1 MKHATILILWVCAGL
16 VIYSLRSSRHPDGTA
31 HNLFRDP
38 QMIREL
44 LKRQEG
50 LRLHPYRDN
59 GNLSIG
65 FGRNL
70 TSLGI
75 TEAEA
80 EMLLDADIERV
91 EEEMSAY
98 DYFSDLSVERKA
110 AVMSLGYNLGA
121 TRYALFINHHSAMAK
136 GDFEEAA
143 VNIYPDSLYAKQ
155 VPSRAKELAEI
166 IRTGDMSE

>member
-1 MKHATILILWVCAGL
+1 VRVATILILWVCAGL
-16 VIYSLRSSRHPDGTA
+16 IIFPLRSRHPDGAA
-31 HNLFRDP
+31 HNLLRDP

-59 GNLSIG
+59 GSLSIG

-80 EMLLDADIERV
+80 EMLLEADIERV
-91 EEEMSAY
+91 EEEMGAY
-98 DYFSDLSVERKA
+98 DYFSGLSPERKA

-136 GDFEEAA
+136 GDYEEAA
-143 VNIYPDSLYAKQ
+143 KNIYPDSLYAEQ
-155 VPSRAKELAEI
+155 VPNRAKEIAEI
-166 IRTGDMSE
+166 LLTNEI

>member
-1 MKHATILILWVCAGL
+1 MKHDTILLLWVCSGL
-16 VIYSLRSSRHPDGTA
+16 LIFSLRSRHPDGAA
-31 HNLFRDP
+31 HNLFREP
-38 QMIREL
+38 PMIREL

-59 GNLSIG
+59 GSLSIG

-80 EMLLDADIERV
+80 EMLLEADIERV
-91 EEEMSAY
+91 EKEMGAY
-98 DYFSDLSVERKA
+98 DYFSNLSPERKA

-143 VNIYPDSLYAKQ
+143 KNIYPDSLYAQQ
-155 VPSRAKELAEI
+155 VPNRAKEIAEI
-166 IRTGDMSE
+166 LLTNEI

>member
-1 MKHATILILWVCAGL
+1 
-16 VIYSLRSSRHPDGTA
+16 
-31 HNLFRDP
+31 
-38 QMIREL
+38 MIREL

-91 EEEMSAY
+91 EEEMRTY
-98 DYFSDLSVERKA
+98 DYFSNLSPERQA

-121 TRYALFINHHSAMAK
+121 TRYALFINHHSAMAA

-143 VNIYPDSLYAKQ
+143 KNIYPDSLYAKQ
-155 VPSRAKELAEI
+155 VPNRAKEIAEI
-166 IRTGDMSE
+166 ILTNEI

>member
-1 MKHATILILWVCAGL
+1 
-16 VIYSLRSSRHPDGTA
+16 
-31 HNLFRDP
+31 
-38 QMIREL
+38 MIREL

-59 GNLSIG
+59 GSLSIG

-80 EMLLDADIERV
+80 EMLLEADIERV
-91 EEEMSAY
+91 EKEMGAY
-98 DYFSDLSVERKA
+98 DYFSGLSPERKA

-136 GDFEEAA
+136 GDYEEAA
-143 VNIYPDSLYAKQ
+143 KNIYPDSLYAEQ
-155 VPSRAKELAEI
+155 VPNRAKEIAEI
-166 IRTGDMSE
+166 LLTNEI